1 MKKLHVNWREISRLC
16 HTITESAS
24 RPSHIVALSRGG
36 LAPGVM
42 LSHHWDV
49 PLIPIRWST
58 RDHAECD
65 VITAVKIL
73 EIMSNNPDD
82 HFLLVDDIGDTG
94 KSLATLTDFL
104 YNNMVP
110 NVQERITTAC
120 LFCKPGCEFQFDVVA
135 ETLPEDD
142 VWVVFPF
149 EEPLEEK

>member
-1 MKKLHVNWREISRLC
+1 MKRLHVSWSEISRLC
-16 HTITESAS
+16 HTITENTH

-49 PLIPIRWST
+49 PLVPIRWST
-58 RDHAECD
+58 RDHADCD
-65 VITAVKIL
+65 LTTAVKIL
-73 EIMSNNPDD
+73 DIMSNNPNDRI
-82 HFLLVDDIGDTG
+82 LIVDDIGDTG

-104 YNNMVP
+104 YNNI
-110 NVQERITTAC
+110 VQNAKERITTAC
-120 LFCKPGCEFQFDVVA
+120 LFQKPGCAFDFDVAA

-149 EEPLEEK
+149 EEPLEEQ